1 MNIYFCPGIN
11 IIHIFFLLC
20 SGSDWFEGMKR
31 EKCVCEWESECSSL
45 LFILLSRLSIFYYR
59 TQGRLFD
66 VCVRKKRKQAGLS
79 LAGLRLFY
87 RTLSGNRE
95 LGTDVEW
102 TVIEA
107 KHSHKK
113 SLWKRHWVPLQT
125 RPCHALANSFLFE
138 KCSTRLYFSS
148 FLPFDRRACV

>member
-1 MNIYFCPGIN
+1 MIRGN
-11 IIHIFFLLC
+11 
-20 SGSDWFEGMKR
+20 EER
-31 EKCVCEWESECSSL
+31 EMCVFEWESECSSL

-95 LGTDVEW
+95 LGTDVE
-102 TVIEA
+102 
-107 KHSHKK
+107 
-113 SLWKRHWVPLQT
+113 
-125 RPCHALANSFLFE
+125 
-138 KCSTRLYFSS
+138 
-148 FLPFDRRACV
+148 